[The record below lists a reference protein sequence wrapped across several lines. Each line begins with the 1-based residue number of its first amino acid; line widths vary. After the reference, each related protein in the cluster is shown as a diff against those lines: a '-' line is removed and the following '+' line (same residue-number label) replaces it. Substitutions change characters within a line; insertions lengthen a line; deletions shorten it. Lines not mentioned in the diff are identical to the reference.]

1 MQKMWITPMKNKG
14 GVDVKNQET
23 WKKRPGTNPHI
34 VFVFSHTFGQFTLM
48 VAECIRFFAYIWLV
62 CPLSGLLYSVFRIH

>member
-1 MQKMWITPMKNKG
+1 MKNKG

-23 WKKRPGTNPHI
+23 WKKRPDTPPTFVFSHKLARLPSWWQN

-48 VAECIRFFAYIWLV
+48 VA
-62 CPLSGLLYSVFRIH
+62 